1 MEGSKGSKPCARHQ
15 LSSLL
20 PVETVV
26 HSPHGTDTLMH
37 VLFCVDGTDPR
48 GDHRREGKEAQ
59 QTQTLLKA
67 HIEVFD
73 TRIMLHTT
81 ARVVVD
87 DLMLASN
94 VRCSKYI
101 IGVELYCFPAP

>member
-1 MEGSKGSKPCARHQ
+1 MRYPCYCCIPSLPRNKKKHAQLEGSKGSKPCARHQ

-26 HSPHGTDTLMH
+26 HSPHGTDTH

-48 GDHRREGKEAQ
+48 GDHRHEGKEAQ

-73 TRIMLHTT
+73 TRIMQQQLGLL
-81 ARVVVD
+81 
-87 DLMLASN
+87 LM
-94 VRCSKYI
+94 I
-101 IGVELYCFPAP
+101 